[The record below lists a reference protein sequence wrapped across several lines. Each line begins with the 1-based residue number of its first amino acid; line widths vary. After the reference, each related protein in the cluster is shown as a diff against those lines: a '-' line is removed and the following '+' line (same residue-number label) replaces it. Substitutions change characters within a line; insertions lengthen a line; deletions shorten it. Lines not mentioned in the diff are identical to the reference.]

1 MNNLAVREAI
11 ERLRE
16 SWGDRLLILGHHYQD
31 SEVVACCD
39 AVGDSLEL
47 SRLAAASKAER
58 IIFCGVRFM
67 AETADIL
74 IRDEKGLPCGR
85 SVWQPAPEAGCPMA
99 DMADGETLEAAWQYL
114 STLCDDRPLT
124 PIVYVNS
131 NAEVKAVCGKHGGS
145 ACTSGNGL
153 RVVKHFLSLGHRIL
167 FAPDQHLCT
176 NIMRELGY
184 PPEAV
189 ATWHRKLPNGGLSK
203 EQVQAARLIAWDG
216 CCPIHAS
223 YTVDDVA
230 IARATYPGAELLIH
244 PEAPAAVAS
253 LADQTGSTKGI
264 IETIARAEPD
274 QTFIVGTEEHL
285 VRRLANRKE
294 PKVVSLRPIICED
307 MGLTTLEQILNVLQ
321 NWDEACCVKVKDELV
336 LDARACVERMLAL

>member
-1 MNNLAVREAI
+1 MSDLTVQAQIDQIREA
-11 ERLRE
+11 
-16 SWGDRLLILGHHYQD
+16 WGDRLLILGHHYQD
-31 SEVVACCD
+31 SEVVAVCD

-47 SRLAAASKAER
+47 SRLAANSKAER

-74 IRDEKGLPCGR
+74 IRDAEGKSNGR
-85 SVWQPAPEAGCPMA
+85 HVWQPAPDAGCPMA
-99 DMADGETLEAAWQYL
+99 DMADGATLEAAWQRIAAL
-114 STLCDDRPLT
+114 SNDRPLT

-145 ACTSGNGL
+145 TCTSGNG
-153 RVVKHFLSLGHRIL
+153 RNVVKHYLKLGHRIL

-184 PPEAV
+184 PKEAV
-189 ATWHRKLPNGGLSK
+189 AIWHRHLPDGGLTDD
-203 EQVQAARLIAWDG
+203 QIRAAQLIAWDG

-223 YTVDDVA
+223 YTVGDVA
-230 IARATYPGAELLIH
+230 AARAAYPTAELLIH

-264 IETIARAEPD
+264 IDTIARAEPD

-285 VRRLANRKE
+285 VRRLAQRKE
-294 PKVVSLRPIICED
+294 PKIVSLRPIICED
-307 MGLTTLEQILNVLQ
+307 MGLTTPEQLLHVLKT
-321 NWDEACCVKVKDELV
+321 WDDACKVTVPDELV
-336 LDARACVERMLAL
+336 LDARASVERMLAL

>member
-1 MNNLAVREAI
+1 MSNLTVREEI
-11 ERLRE
+11 DRLRE
-16 SWGDRLLILGHHYQD
+16 TWGKRLLILGHHYQD
-31 SEVVACCD
+31 SDVVACCD

-47 SRLAAASKAER
+47 SRLAAASDAER

-74 IRDEKGLPCGR
+74 IRDAEGKSCGR

-99 DMADGETLEAAWQYL
+99 DMADGKTLEAAWQNL
-114 STLCDDRPLT
+114 TQRVDDRPLT

-131 NAEVKAVCGKHGGS
+131 NAEVKATCGKHGGS

-153 RVVKHFLSLGHRIL
+153 RVVKHFLDLGHRIL

-184 PPEAV
+184 PTTAV
-189 ATWHRKLPNGGLSK
+189 ATWHRDLPDGGLTT
-203 EQVQAARLIAWDG
+203 EEIRAARLIAWDG

-223 YTVDDVA
+223 YTIGDVA
-230 IARATYPGAELLIH
+230 AARAAYPGAELLIH
-244 PEAPAAVAS
+244 PEAPAAVAT

-264 IETIARAEPD
+264 IDTIARAEPD

-285 VRRLANRKE
+285 VRRLALRKE
-294 PKVVSLRPIICED
+294 PKIVSLRPIICED
-307 MGLTTLEQILNVLQ
+307 MGLTTPEQILHVLQ
-321 NWDEACCVKVKDELV
+321 TWDESCRVKVQDDLV
-336 LDARACVERMLAL
+336 LDARASVERMLAL